1 MTGRKN
7 GWMESFIS
15 STMSF
20 TICNIKGWIPW
31 ILPCASIGRHN
42 VCIVR
47 QGPPPNKGGV
57 RWGIYLFIYLIFCCF
72 KWVLQ
77 WRSYLPKGLPRRWC
91 LKWKPKPFSL
101 ALQTPFKIMPLV
113 SFLFLV
119 TLMNCD
125 LNVYSHILYKPLQNC
140 DYRPKKSYKTSH
152 VC

>member
-1 MTGRKN
+1 MTGRMN

-42 VCIVR
+42 VCIVQ

-101 ALQTPFKIMPLV
+101 APQTPFKIMPLV
-113 SFLFLV
+113 SFFIFGHANELWFKCV
-119 TLMNCD
+119 
-125 LNVYSHILYKPLQNC
+125 
-140 DYRPKKSYKTSH
+140 
-152 VC
+152 